1 MTRIQVMEA
10 MMKSTK
16 SAMDGLQDKINEMN
30 KKLDLIMELYAE
42 FLDAVEKEEQK
53 TGRWV
58 DDCYLGNYNWMCTNC
73 EAHHRA
79 MYDYCPTCGAKM
91 QKE

>member
-1 MTRIQVMEA
+1 MTRLQVMEA

-42 FLDAVEKEEQK
+42 FMDVVEKEEQK
-53 TGRWV
+53 NELVREKIEIDEFFGE
-58 DDCYLGNYNWMCTNC
+58 DG
-73 EAHHRA
+73 E
-79 MYDYCPTCGAKM
+79 
-91 QKE
+91 E

>member
-1 MTRIQVMEA
+1 MTRLQVMEA

-53 TGRWV
+53 NELVREKIEIDEFFGE
-58 DDCYLGNYNWMCTNC
+58 DG
-73 EAHHRA
+73 E
-79 MYDYCPTCGAKM
+79 
-91 QKE
+91 EE